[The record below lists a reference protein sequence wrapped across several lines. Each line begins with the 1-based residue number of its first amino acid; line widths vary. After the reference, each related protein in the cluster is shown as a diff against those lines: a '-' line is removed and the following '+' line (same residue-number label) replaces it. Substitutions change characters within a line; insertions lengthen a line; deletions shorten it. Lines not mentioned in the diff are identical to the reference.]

1 MDDALDMTIN
11 VRLEHACSV
20 HGATYGSSQNFV
32 HKHLWRIHSVEYI
45 PASQGSLAA
54 CFGKS
59 PGTLSMIDAETLAQL
74 EKAHVAGLTSAEILD
89 VFARHDVQLSEATLR
104 KYVQLGLL
112 PRSVRVGRKGKHQG
126 SQGIYPVS
134 VVRQVLR
141 IKQMMAESYTIEQI
155 QREFLFIRSEVEQL
169 ESMLTRIF
177 KTLDGVLK
185 ERKAERVSSVVQR
198 DVGDARSLSK
208 ELMARL
214 EAIETKLTTR
224 SRLES
229 VASVSAG

>member
-1 MDDALDMTIN
+1 
-11 VRLEHACSV
+11 
-20 HGATYGSSQNFV
+20 
-32 HKHLWRIHSVEYI
+32 
-45 PASQGSLAA
+45 
-54 CFGKS
+54 
-59 PGTLSMIDAETLAQL
+59 MIDAESLAQL
-74 EKAHVAGLTSAEILD
+74 EKAHVAGFTSAEILD

-126 SQGIYPVS
+126 SQGVYPVG
-134 VVRQVLR
+134 VVRQILR

-169 ESMLTRIF
+169 ESMLGRIF
-177 KTLDGVLK
+177 KKLDGVLK
-185 ERKAERVSSVVQR
+185 ERKAEKVTSAVQR
-198 DVGDARSLSK
+198 DVVDARSLSK

-214 EAIETKLTTR
+214 EAIETKLTSR

-229 VASVSAG
+229 VPSASVG

>member
-1 MDDALDMTIN
+1 
-11 VRLEHACSV
+11 
-20 HGATYGSSQNFV
+20 
-32 HKHLWRIHSVEYI
+32 
-45 PASQGSLAA
+45 
-54 CFGKS
+54 
-59 PGTLSMIDAETLAQL
+59 MIDAETLAQL
-74 EKAHVAGLTSAEILD
+74 EKAHAAGLTSAEILD

-177 KTLDGVLK
+177 RTLDGVLK
-185 ERKAERVSSVVQR
+185 ERKAERVVSSAVQR

>member
-1 MDDALDMTIN
+1 
-11 VRLEHACSV
+11 
-20 HGATYGSSQNFV
+20 
-32 HKHLWRIHSVEYI
+32 
-45 PASQGSLAA
+45 
-54 CFGKS
+54 
-59 PGTLSMIDAETLAQL
+59 MIDAETLAQL

-89 VFARHDVQLSEATLR
+89 VFARHDVPLSEATLR

>member
-1 MDDALDMTIN
+1 
-11 VRLEHACSV
+11 
-20 HGATYGSSQNFV
+20 
-32 HKHLWRIHSVEYI
+32 
-45 PASQGSLAA
+45 
-54 CFGKS
+54 
-59 PGTLSMIDAETLAQL
+59 MIDAQTLAQL

-89 VFARHDVQLSEATLR
+89 VFARYDVQLSEATLR

-126 SQGIYPVS
+126 SQGVYPVG
-134 VVRQVLR
+134 VVRQILR

-169 ESMLTRIF
+169 ESMLLRIF
-177 KTLDGVLK
+177 KKLDGVLK
-185 ERKAERVSSVVQR
+185 ERKIERVTSAVQR

-208 ELMARL
+208 ELMVRL
-214 EAIETKLTTR
+214 EAIENKLTSR

-229 VASVSAG
+229 VASASAG

>member
-1 MDDALDMTIN
+1 
-11 VRLEHACSV
+11 
-20 HGATYGSSQNFV
+20 
-32 HKHLWRIHSVEYI
+32 
-45 PASQGSLAA
+45 
-54 CFGKS
+54 
-59 PGTLSMIDAETLAQL
+59 MIDAETLAQL

-134 VVRQVLR
+134 VVRQILR
-141 IKQMMAESYTIEQI
+141 IKQMMSESYTIEQI

-169 ESMLTRIF
+169 ESMLSKIF
-177 KTLDGVLK
+177 KKLDGVVK
-185 ERKAERVSSVVQR
+185 ERKTERVTTAVQR
-198 DVGDARSLSK
+198 DVSDARSLSK
-208 ELMARL
+208 ELMTRL
-214 EAIETKLTTR
+214 EAIENKLSSR

-229 VASVSAG
+229 VSSVSAG